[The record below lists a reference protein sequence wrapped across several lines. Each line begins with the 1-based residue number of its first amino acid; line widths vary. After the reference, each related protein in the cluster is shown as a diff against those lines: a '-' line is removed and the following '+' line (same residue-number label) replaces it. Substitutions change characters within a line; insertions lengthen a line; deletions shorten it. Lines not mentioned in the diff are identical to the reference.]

1 MYTDFFEIKEKP
13 FKLTP
18 DPKFLFLSKTHLEA
32 LDHLTYG
39 IQNREGFILIT
50 GDVGSGKTTLCR
62 VLLEKA
68 GSNTKTSLIFNPMMS
83 EEELLRAILQD
94 YGVVHRGKTKKEL
107 VDKLNAFLLKQL
119 EEGKNV
125 VLIIDE
131 AQDLTIPLL
140 EQIRLL
146 SNLETEKDKLLQ
158 IILSGQNELK
168 EKLSSPTLR
177 QLNQRIAVRYDLK
190 YLSREETE
198 KYIYHR
204 LGVAGCAMRIVFA
217 KSALNRIFKYSK
229 GIPRLINLVAD
240 RALLSAYMRLTNKIT
255 KNLVDAGI
263 ESLEAKEASPARPR
277 WMRIALV
284 SVLATLSILFFVFRV
299 ADGLK

>member
-1 MYTDFFEIKEKP
+1 MYTDFFELKEKP

-18 DPKFLFLSKTHLEA
+18 DPKFLFLSETHLEA
-32 LDHLTYG
+32 LDHLMYG
-39 IQNREGFILIT
+39 IQNREGFIQIT
-50 GDVGSGKTTLCR
+50 GDVGSGKTMLCR
-62 VLLEKA
+62 VLLEKM
-68 GSNTKTSLIFNPMMS
+68 GPDTKTALIFNPMMS

-94 YGVVHRGKTKKEL
+94 YGVVHRGKTKKGL

-131 AQDLTIPLL
+131 AQDLTISLL

-158 IILSGQNELK
+158 IILSGQKELK
-168 EKLSSPTLR
+168 DKLNLPVLR
-177 QLNQRIAVRYDLK
+177 QLNQRIAVRYELT
-190 YLSREETE
+190 YLSRQETE
-198 KYIYHR
+198 KYIHHR
-204 LGVAGCAMRIVFA
+204 LAVAGCAMRIVFA
-217 KSALNRIFKYSK
+217 NSALNRIFKYSK

-255 KNLVDAGI
+255 KDLVDAGI
-263 ESLEAKEASPARPR
+263 ESLEAKEAIPARPR
-277 WMRIALV
+277 WMKFFW
-284 SVLATLSILFFVFRV
+284 SIS
-299 ADGLK
+299 